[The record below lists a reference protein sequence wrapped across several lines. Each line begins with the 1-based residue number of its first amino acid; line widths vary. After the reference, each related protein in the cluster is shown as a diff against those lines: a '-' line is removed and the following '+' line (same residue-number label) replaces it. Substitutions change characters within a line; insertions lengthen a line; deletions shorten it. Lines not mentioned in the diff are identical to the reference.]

1 MSKLREEEEC
11 SSDDD
16 SASISSSDGDDEFP
30 RRDELELSFVDL
42 TPQLETLFTSIW
54 VLSLVTKLNLYI

>member
-1 MSKLREEEEC
+1 MTKLREEEEC

-16 SASISSSDGDDEFP
+16 SASTSSSDGDEDDEFP

-42 TPQLETLFTSIW
+42 TPQLETLLTSI
-54 VLSLVTKLNLYI
+54 